1 LSERAR
7 LLRFL
12 LTGGASAAVAAV
24 ARWLLDLV
32 LSYEAAVA
40 LSYLFGMTV
49 AFVLARLFVF
59 GSPDSARA
67 DWSGAR
73 GEYARFALVNAVA
86 FAQVWLVSVGL
97 ARLLFPA
104 VGFEWHAD
112 TVAHLI
118 GLASPVWTS
127 YLGHKHFSFRVGSA
141 GGAAGQGTPRMGR
154 GTTTER
160 S

>member
-1 LSERAR
+1 MSERLR

-24 ARWLLDLV
+24 ARWLLDLA

-40 LSYLFGMTV
+40 LSYLVGMTV

-59 GSPDSARA
+59 TPPEGARA
-67 DWSGAR
+67 AGWSEAR

-97 ARLLFPA
+97 ARLVFPA
-104 VGFEWHAD
+104 IGFRWHAD

-127 YLGHKHFSFRVGSA
+127 YLGHKHFSFRAERRGA
-141 GGAAGQGTPRMGR
+141 G
-154 GTTTER
+154 
-160 S
+160 